1 MATRAEAAARR
12 SASIYLTQ
20 LGALRDPAQA
30 HGARALAELI
40 WQAEVVGRA
49 ATSPLRATPMSLADH
64 LAALEKD
71 RPAREERINR
81 LVADESPEQ
90 LAAHAG
96 EAVGGCERALAG
108 AGTGVVETG
117 QGPVRLPDVIRAA
130 TIEARLLAERCGAGL
145 DKAGAAQALRACAQ
159 ALSERHP
166 GRSIE
171 LRVPPVTAVQLGALT
186 GGPTHHRGTPPNVV
200 ETDPDTFW
208 ALCTGTL
215 DWPAAR
221 EQRLLRVSG
230 VHATE
235 LEQMLPVIAPR

>member
-12 SASIYLTQ
+12 SASAHLAR
-20 LGALRDPAQA
+20 LRALRDPAQA
-30 HGARALAELI
+30 HGVRALAELI

-49 ATSPLRATPMSLADH
+49 AASPLRATPMSLADH

-71 RPAREERINR
+71 RPARDERIDR

-90 LAAHAG
+90 LAAHAD
-96 EAVGGCERALAG
+96 ETIDACERALDG
-108 AGTGVVETG
+108 AGTGAVETG
-117 QGPVRLPDVIRAA
+117 RGPVQLPDVIRAA
-130 TIEARLLAERCGAGL
+130 TIEARLLAERCGTGL
-145 DKAGAAQALRACAQ
+145 DRAGTAEALRACAQ

-166 GRSIE
+166 GQSIE

-186 GGPTHHRGTPPNVV
+186 GGPTHHRGTPPNIV

-215 DWPAAR
+215 DWTTAR
-221 EQRLLRVSG
+221 ERHLLRVSG

-235 LEQMLPVIAPR
+235 VQQMLPVIAPR